1 MALVRRRLLQLAGA
15 ALMSAPMS
23 TSFARFSRAETY
35 PARPVRL
42 IVPFAAGG
50 PTDVIARIVAQKL
63 SESWGKQVYVEN
75 VPTGASNVGTAAAA
89 KAPPDGHTVL
99 VVSGSLVVNPNLYAK
114 VTWDPVRDF
123 APITL
128 IAASA
133 HILAVHPDF
142 PARTAQ
148 ELVALVK
155 ANPGKF
161 SYASPGAGTT
171 GQLAGELFKLSAGL
185 DLQHVPFGGA
195 APAMTSTIG
204 GHTPILFAALPG
216 VVPNIK
222 DGKLRAL
229 ATTGAKRSSAL
240 PDVPTLAEAGFP
252 DQESIFPQGLVAPA
266 GTPKDIIALWQREV
280 ARIAALPDVKE
291 RLIAIGFEPVANQPE
306 EFGAWIKS
314 ELPKWGRVIRDANIP
329 RIE

>member
-15 ALMSAPMS
+15 TLMSAPMS
-23 TSFARFSRAETY
+23 TSFARLSRAETY

-75 VPTGASNVGTAAAA
+75 VPTGASNAGTAAAA

-133 HILAVHPDF
+133 HILAVHPDL

-155 ANPGKF
+155 ANPGN
-161 SYASPGAGTT
+161 SVTRLPVPERQDSSPASC
-171 GQLAGELFKLSAGL
+171 
-185 DLQHVPFGGA
+185 
-195 APAMTSTIG
+195 
-204 GHTPILFAALPG
+204 
-216 VVPNIK
+216 
-222 DGKLRAL
+222 
-229 ATTGAKRSSAL
+229 SS
-240 PDVPTLAEAGFP
+240 
-252 DQESIFPQGLVAPA
+252 S
-266 GTPKDIIALWQREV
+266 
-280 ARIAALPDVKE
+280 
-291 RLIAIGFEPVANQPE
+291 
-306 EFGAWIKS
+306 
-314 ELPKWGRVIRDANIP
+314 
-329 RIE
+329 